1 MQASSEG
8 DREMSMQTDV
18 GKFSYVFIYQLNAF
32 QVSSPT
38 LWLAISLSLRCS
50 LMRDILIFNIIYYIN
65 LIFCVQYNLYL
76 V

>member
-65 LIFCVQYNLYL
+65 LIFCGQYNLYL

>member
-1 MQASSEG
+1 
-8 DREMSMQTDV
+8 MSMQTAV
-18 GKFSYVFIYQLNAF
+18 GKFSCVFIYQLYAF

-50 LMRDILIFNIIYYIN
+50 LMTDILIFNIIYYIN
-65 LIFCVQYNLYL
+65 LIFCGQCNLYL